1 MVPTDRSRSGERDER
16 PPRDESLVGE
26 WLKLT
31 ADLLDHSDVTV
42 EELQELVAMQ
52 GKVRELVVKT
62 ADAASRAVFEE
73 EDGIS
78 YRKVL

>member
-1 MVPTDRSRSGERDER
+1 MVPTDRSRTGEHDEQAR
-16 PPRDESLVGE
+16 RDESLVGE

-31 ADLLDHSDVTV
+31 GDLLDHSGVTV
-42 EELQELVAMQ
+42 EELQELVSMQ

>member
-1 MVPTDRSRSGERDER
+1 MIPTDRSRSGESDER
-16 PPRDESLVGE
+16 PRRDESLVGE

-31 ADLLDHSDVTV
+31 GELLDHSDVTV
-42 EELQELVAMQ
+42 EELQELVSMQ